1 LEGDEM
7 TQDGRLERGRVRREL
22 LLTNAVALIAS
33 RGSRQLTQRATAT
46 ESGVSLAS
54 VTYHFPSIDD
64 LRRAAFN
71 HAGARVGLAFR
82 ALIEAQ
88 GLQSDRVPEITA
100 EYVAA
105 LVDARGSDTL
115 AVLEMILAAVHDEHL
130 RPIIRE
136 LDGHLADL
144 LTPYVGERDLAFVV
158 AASIQGLMLDHLAR
172 SPSSDSARLR
182 RSISDLIHRF
192 EAAKD

>member
-1 LEGDEM
+1 M
-7 TQDGRLERGRVRREL
+7 TDDGRLERGRVRREL

-64 LRRAAFN
+64 LRLAAFN

-82 ALIEAQ
+82 SLIEAQ
-88 GLQSDRVPEITA
+88 ETQIDRVPEVTA
-100 EYVAA
+100 QYVAM
-105 LVDARGSDTL
+105 LVDDRSTDTL
-115 AVLEMILAAVHDEHL
+115 AVLELILAAVHDENL
-130 RPIIRE
+130 RPIVRE

-144 LTPYVGERDLAFVV
+144 LTAYTGERDLALVL
-158 AASIQGLMLDHLAR
+158 AASIQGLILDHFAR
-172 SPSSDSARLR
+172 SPESSSARLR
-182 RSISDLIHRF
+182 TSIVDLIRRF
-192 EAAKD
+192 EASPS

>member
-1 LEGDEM
+1 M
-7 TQDGRLERGRVRREL
+7 TDDGRLERGRVRREL

-64 LRRAAFN
+64 LRLAAFN

-88 GLQSDRVPEITA
+88 ETQVDRVPEVTA
-100 EYVAA
+100 QYVAM
-105 LVDARGSDTL
+105 LVDDRSTDTL
-115 AVLEMILAAVHDEHL
+115 AVLELILAAVHDENL
-130 RPIIRE
+130 RPIVRE

-144 LTPYVGERDLAFVV
+144 LTAYTGERDLALVL
-158 AASIQGLMLDHLAR
+158 AASIQGLILDHFAR
-172 SPSSDSARLR
+172 SPESNSARLR
-182 RSISDLIHRF
+182 TSIVDVIRRF
-192 EAAKD
+192 EASPS